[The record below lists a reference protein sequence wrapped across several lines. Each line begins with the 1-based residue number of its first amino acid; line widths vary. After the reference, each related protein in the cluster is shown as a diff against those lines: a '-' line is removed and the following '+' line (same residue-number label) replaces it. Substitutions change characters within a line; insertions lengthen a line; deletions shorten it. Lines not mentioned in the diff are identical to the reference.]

1 MSYANTEVAQI
12 AAISSNRCIGKGNE
26 LPWHISADLQHF
38 KSMTTKQSYGAIQGI
53 VIMGR
58 RLLSRWAAD
67 HCQNVSVLSS
77 PAN

>member
-38 KSMTTKQSYGAIQGI
+38 KSMTTKQSDGAPFPLLPSPFTALRLSDT
-53 VIMGR
+53 R
-58 RLLSRWAAD
+58 RAS
-67 HCQNVSVLSS
+67 
-77 PAN
+77 